1 LVEGKLA
8 KNLKEFLSKEISEKE
23 MKKES
28 LIVGDAKLGKD
39 PRLELAFW
47 ICTVNS
53 QCKQAER
60 DPIANIHS
68 ITLTNNI

>member
-28 LIVGDAKLGKD
+28 LIVGDAKLGMD
-39 PRLELAFW
+39 PQ
-47 ICTVNS
+47 S
-53 QCKQAER
+53 
-60 DPIANIHS
+60 
-68 ITLTNNI
+68 